1 VDSPPSVK
9 AAERHPLRV
18 VFDTN
23 VLVSVLLYRDSALA
37 YLPEA
42 WAGRAVVPLSD
53 QSVIDE
59 LSRILIELGARK
71 FQLHP
76 AQVQEIVTRYVSV
89 AEPVPAIPATQG
101 TLPKCKDPDDQ
112 KFLELAQRGKADML
126 VTNDGALLGLARR
139 TPFLILSASKFR
151 AHTQALLGT

>member
-1 VDSPPSVK
+1 VDSPAFVN
-9 AAERHPLRV
+9 AAERYPLRV

-42 WAGRAVVPLSD
+42 WTGRAVVPLSD

-71 FQLHP
+71 FQLPP
-76 AQVQEIVTRYVSV
+76 AQVQEIVARYVSI
-89 AEPVPAIPATQG
+89 AEPIPATAATEG
-101 TLPKCKDPDDQ
+101 ALPKCKDPDDQ
-112 KFLELAQRGKADML
+112 KFLELAQRGRADML

-151 AHTQALLGT
+151 AHTHALFGT

>member
-1 VDSPPSVK
+1 MS

-23 VLVSVLLYRDSALA
+23 VLVSVLLYRDSALG
-37 YLPEA
+37 YLPQA
-42 WAGRAVVPLSD
+42 WASRAVVPLSD
-53 QSVIDE
+53 QRVIEE
-59 LSRILIELGARK
+59 LSRILTELGARK
-71 FQLHP
+71 FQLP
-76 AQVQEIVTRYVSV
+76 PLQVQQIVARYVSI
-89 AEPVPAIPATQG
+89 AEPIPATPATG
-101 TLPKCKDPDDQ
+101 GELPKCKDPDDQ

-151 AHTQALLGT
+151 TRTQALAGA

>member
-1 VDSPPSVK
+1 VNV
-9 AAERHPLRV
+9 AERYPLRV

-42 WAGRAVVPLSD
+42 WTVRSVVPLSD
-53 QSVIDE
+53 QSVLDE
-59 LSRILIELGARK
+59 LSRILIALGARK
-71 FQLHP
+71 FQLLP
-76 AQVQEIVTRYVSV
+76 PQVEDIVARYLSLT
-89 AEPVPAIPATQG
+89 EPVPATPAMEG
-101 TLPKCKDPDDQ
+101 VLPKCKDPDDQ

-139 TPFLILSASKFR
+139 TRFLILSASKFR
-151 AHTQALLGT
+151 SHTQALLGT

>member
-1 VDSPPSVK
+1 MSTARRD
-9 AAERHPLRV
+9 PLRV

-42 WAGRAVVPLSD
+42 WAGRSIVPLSD

-59 LSRILIELGARK
+59 LSRILTELGARK
-71 FQLHP
+71 FQLQA
-76 AQVQEIVTRYVSV
+76 AQVEAIVARYVSL
-89 AEPVPAIPATQG
+89 AEPVPAIPAIEG
-101 TLPKCKDPDDQ
+101 TLPKCKDSDDQ
-112 KFLELAQRGKADML
+112 KFLELAQRGKADVL

-139 TPFLILSASKFR
+139 TRFLILSASKFR
-151 AHTQALLGT
+151 AQTKALLGT

>member
-1 VDSPPSVK
+1 VS

-42 WAGRAVVPLSD
+42 WTGRSVVPLRD

-71 FQLHP
+71 FQLQA
-76 AQVQEIVTRYVSV
+76 AQVEAIVARYVSL
-89 AEPVPAIPATQG
+89 AEPVPAIPAIEG
-101 TLPKCKDPDDQ
+101 ALPKCKDPDDQ
-112 KFLELAQRGKADML
+112 KFLELAQRGRADVL

-139 TPFLILSASKFR
+139 TRFLILSASKFR
-151 AHTQALLGT
+151 AHTQALLGI

>member
-1 VDSPPSVK
+1 VN
-9 AAERHPLRV
+9 AAQRHPLRV

-42 WAGRAVVPLSD
+42 WTGRSVVPLSD

-71 FQLHP
+71 FQLLP
-76 AQVQEIVTRYVSV
+76 AQVQEIVARYVSV
-89 AEPVPAIPATQG
+89 AEAVPAIPATPG
-101 TLPKCKDPDDQ
+101 ALPKCKDPDDQ

-151 AHTQALLGT
+151 AHTEALLGT

>member
-1 VDSPPSVK
+1 MSTARRD
-9 AAERHPLRV
+9 PLRV

-23 VLVSVLLYRDSALA
+23 VLVSVLLYQDSALA
-37 YLPEA
+37 SLPEA
-42 WAGRAVVPLSD
+42 WAGRSIVPLSD

-71 FQLHP
+71 FQLQP
-76 AQVQEIVTRYVSV
+76 AQVREIVTRYVSV

-101 TLPKCKDPDDQ
+101 ALPKCKDPDDQ

-126 VTNDGALLGLARR
+126 VTHDGALLGLARR